1 MEGRK
6 TDEERAPT
14 VFYSSLPHP
23 IPSSSLVVNLVP
35 AGACQRRLPEDLW
48 RRLND
53 AEEGDHSP
61 VRGDNNDTSE
71 KKKNTQLQFA
81 VVSCQAAISA
91 DVVIYQSAS
100 QLLLL

>member
-61 VRGDNNDTSE
+61 VRGDNNDAIR
-71 KKKNTQLQFA
+71 KKKKKH
-81 VVSCQAAISA
+81 SCS
-91 DVVIYQSAS
+91 
-100 QLLLL
+100 LLLSAVRQPFQPMW